1 MPCARPSNQGQKVA
15 AGEKT
20 DEKTYLV
27 FDEGGKG
34 EVVEEVGEVSP
45 YIGVSVLAETFVVE
59 PVHLRDLPRF
69 VVPAKD
75 GHSVAVP
82 QLKRNEE
89 SDSLDG
95 VVASVDVV
103 THEEVVSVGGVAADA
118 EEFGKIVLWAAQ

>member
-1 MPCARPSNQGQKVA
+1 MKSDRRTQNATTGERWGRVPSHIAASITRRSATARFKQ
-15 AGEKT
+15 EFT
-20 DEKTYLV
+20 HLV
-27 FDEGGKG
+27 LDEGSEGK
-34 EVVEEVGEVSP
+34 VVEEVGEVSP

-103 THEEVVSVGGVAADA
+103 THEEVVGIG
-118 EEFGKIVLWAAQ
+118 

>member
-1 MPCARPSNQGQKVA
+1 MPSHIAASITRRSATARIKQ
-15 AGEKT
+15 EFT
-20 DEKTYLV
+20 HLV
-27 FDEGGKG
+27 LDEGSEGK
-34 EVVEEVGEVSP
+34 VVEEVGEVSP

-103 THEEVVSVGGVAADA
+103 THEEVVGIG
-118 EEFGKIVLWAAQ
+118 